1 MNKIMQL
8 GRLIHINYVL
18 AKNGLDEI
26 ILATRWFAPLRFLTY
41 TNPWYWTRNR
51 HLARAVRLRLTLE
64 ELGPIFVKFGQM
76 LSARPD
82 LMPEAYIKEL
92 ARLQDSV
99 PPFAGAALI
108 LEKIYGQPLS
118 TLFVSFDETA
128 LASASIAQVHVATL
142 YSGQEVVVKILRPGV
157 DKIIKHDIAL
167 LYSLADLFER
177 YSYMGR
183 RLRVREIVS
192 EFEHTL
198 LDELDLLREASNASI
213 LRRNFQNSP
222 LLYIPEIHWAY
233 CRDTA
238 IVMERIYGI
247 PVANIERL
255 KEAGIDL
262 KKLAENCIQ
271 LFFTQAFRDCFF
283 HADMHPGNIFVS
295 PDNPADPQY
304 ILVDCG
310 IMGSLTP
317 TDQRYL
323 AENMLAFFKR
333 DYRRVAELHLESGWI
348 PPNTRIQDFESAIS
362 TVCEPI
368 FEKPLKDISF
378 GNLLL
383 RLFQTGKRFHM
394 EIQPQLLLLQK
405 TLLNIEGLSR
415 QLYPD
420 LDLWSTAR
428 PLLEKWMHKQVGPKA
443 FLRKIK
449 QNMPFWL
456 ERFPDMP
463 NQLIKLLDNKTN
475 PPQPYQS
482 TVEITPKSLRPGW
495 LLGLL
500 LGIILGVMITW
511 LVLDSLLLK
520 MH

>member
-1 MNKIMQL
+1 MNKLSQV

-26 ILATRWFAPLRFLTY
+26 ILATRWFAPFRFLTY
-41 TNPWYWTRNR
+41 FNPWYWTRNR
-51 HLARAVRLRLTLE
+51 HLERAVRLRLTLE

-82 LMPEAYIKEL
+82 LLPDVYVKEL
-92 ARLQDSV
+92 ALLQDRV
-99 PPFAGAALI
+99 PPFANAQKVI
-108 LEKIYGQPLS
+108 QKIYGQPV
-118 TLFVSFDETA
+118 TELFSQFEPIA
-128 LASASIAQVHVATL
+128 LASASIAQVHAAVL
-142 YSGQEVVVKILRPGV
+142 HDGKEVVIKVLRPGV
-157 DKIIKHDIAL
+157 DKIIKRDIAL
-167 LYSLADLFER
+167 LYTLAGLFER
-177 YSYMGR
+177 YWYMGR
-183 RLRVREIVS
+183 RLRAREIVT

-213 LRRNFQNSP
+213 LRRNFLNSP
-222 LLYIPEIHWAY
+222 LLYIPEMYWPY
-233 CRDTA
+233 CRDNA

-247 PVANIERL
+247 PIANINQL
-255 KEAGIDL
+255 KDAGIDL
-262 KKLAENCIQ
+262 KKLAENGIQ
-271 LFFTQAFRDCFF
+271 LFFTQVFRDCFF

-295 PDNPADPQY
+295 YTNPVNPQY

-310 IMGSLTP
+310 IVGSLTP
-317 TDQRYL
+317 SDQRYL

-405 TLLNIEGLSR
+405 TLLNIEGLGR

-428 PLLEKWMHKQVGPKA
+428 PFLEKWLQQQVGPKA
-443 FLRKIK
+443 FLRKFK
-449 QNMPFWL
+449 ENLPFWL
-456 ERFPDMP
+456 ENFPEVP
-463 NQLIKLLDNKTN
+463 NQLLKLLDAKTN
-475 PPQPYQS
+475 PPKPYSS
-482 TVEITPKSLRPGW
+482 TVEVVPKHFRLPFWPLATLIGFAIGVGLTWWVMLLR
-495 LLGLL
+495 
-500 LGIILGVMITW
+500 
-511 LVLDSLLLK
+511 
-520 MH
+520 

>member
-1 MNKIMQL
+1 MNKISQL

-41 TNPWYWTRNR
+41 VNPWYWTRNR
-51 HLARAVRLRLTLE
+51 YLERSVRLRMSLE

-82 LMPEAYIKEL
+82 FMPEEYVTEL
-92 ARLQDSV
+92 ARLQDRV
-99 PPFAGAALI
+99 KPFPHAEKL
-108 LEKIYGQPLS
+108 LEKIYGQKLS
-118 TLFVSFDETA
+118 ALFQEFDPIP
-128 LASASIAQVHVATL
+128 LASASIAQVHAAVL
-142 YSGQEVVVKILRPGV
+142 YDGREVVVKVLRPGI
-157 DKIIKHDIAL
+157 DKIIKRDIAL
-167 LYSLADLFER
+167 LYTLAGLFER
-177 YSYMGR
+177 YWYMGR
-183 RLRVREIVS
+183 RMRASEIVA

-213 LRRNFQNSP
+213 LRRNFQHSP
-222 LLYIPEIHWAY
+222 LLYIPEIYWPH
-233 CRDTA
+233 CRDSA
-238 IVMERIYGI
+238 IVMEQIYGI
-247 PVANIERL
+247 PIANRAAL
-255 KEAGIDL
+255 LEAGINL
-262 KKLAENCIQ
+262 KKLAENGIE
-271 LFFTQAFRDCFF
+271 LFFTQVFRDCFF

-295 PDNPADPQY
+295 REHLDNPQY

-310 IMGSLTP
+310 IVGSLTP

-333 DYRRVAELHLESGWI
+333 DYHRVAELHLESGWI
-348 PPNTRIQDFESAIS
+348 PPDTRVQDFESAIS

-405 TLLNIEGLSR
+405 TLLNVEGLGR

-428 PLLEKWMHKQVGPKA
+428 PFLEKWLQQQVGPKA
-443 FLRKIK
+443 FLRKIRA
-449 QNMPFWL
+449 NLPFWL
-456 ERFPDMP
+456 EQLPNMP
-463 NQLIKLLDNKTN
+463 TQLLKIIDSKAN
-475 PPQPYQS
+475 PPKPYFS
-482 TVEITPKSLRPGW
+482 TVEVTPKRSGRAVWVFALIVGVVLGSGVTWYWMLLR
-495 LLGLL
+495 
-500 LGIILGVMITW
+500 
-511 LVLDSLLLK
+511 
-520 MH
+520 